1 MNYQQKTMPL
11 DTTIQT
17 YLETLTPTQAEDA
30 LNLISLFERVTHEK
44 AQLWRGDMI
53 GFGQYHYRYASGHE
67 GFAMKCGFAMRKTN
81 ITLYLLTDAYL
92 NPDTNDELLSL
103 LGTFKNGKACFYVKR
118 LSDINMA
125 ILEKLIQ
132 RSLTLLN
139 KLYG

>member
-1 MNYQQKTMPL
+1 
-11 DTTIQT
+11 
-17 YLETLTPTQAEDA
+17 
-30 LNLISLFERVTHEK
+30 
-44 AQLWRGDMI
+44 MI

-92 NPDTNDELLSL
+92 NPDTNDELLSQ

-118 LSDINMA
+118 LSDINIA
-125 ILEKLIQ
+125 VLERLID